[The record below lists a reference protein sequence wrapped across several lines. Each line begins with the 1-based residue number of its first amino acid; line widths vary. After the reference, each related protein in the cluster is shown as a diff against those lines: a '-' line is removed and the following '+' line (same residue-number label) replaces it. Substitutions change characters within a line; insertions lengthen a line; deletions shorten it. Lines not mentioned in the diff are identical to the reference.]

1 MSNNLAICN
10 QWKDNRHGQKAQEQ
24 EGLQV
29 TFETYRCLY
38 CKISIWDAAEWLEHL
53 NSEEHRNSMLN
64 RHKVQRDPGDEN
76 PLWQEPDYD

>member
-1 MSNNLAICN
+1 M
-10 QWKDNRHGQKAQEQ
+10 
-24 EGLQV
+24 